1 MLREARF
8 QGRGGAQASRG
19 VRRVRRPGRD
29 SSCSQDQAC
38 SAPRA
43 RRHAR
48 RGVAVTEQE
57 PARPQGCASAAG
69 MRHGAAGGL
78 VGA

>member
-29 SSCSQDQAC
+29 SSCSKDQAC
-38 SAPRA
+38 SAPRP

-57 PARPQGCASAAG
+57 PGRPQGRTSAAARG
-69 MRHGAAGGL
+69 RGTVLL
-78 VGA
+78 VW